1 MSLNKSRSLIHLSDN
16 SEVHFKISSDASWT
30 KLYFTWYY
38 DSIARFLIIPLTFES
53 INLIHVSS
61 CQQSHISL

>member
-30 KLYFTWYY
+30 KLYFIWYY
-38 DSIARFLIIPLTFES
+38 DSIVRLLILPLIFES
-53 INLIHVSS
+53 VNLIYFSS
-61 CQQSHISL
+61 WQQSHISL